1 MQQGFSSVF
10 FKCVLKDVS
19 AQSLT
24 AFFWDLMDLG
34 LVASIPSDVIIKKFI
49 EGVPASKGEKMR
61 KELKADT
68 KSGLTEDGFLYL
80 C

>member
-1 MQQGFSSVF
+1 M
-10 FKCVLKDVS
+10 C
-19 AQSLT
+19 
-24 AFFWDLMDLG
+24 
-34 LVASIPSDVIIKKFI
+34 SIPSDVIIKKFI